1 MTNKAM
7 VTGAFDVDRVK
18 AKLPAFNAAGVDLGD
33 TAIVAYRQYY
43 GITFEEEFPDLR
55 VIIGTEDISGY
66 RIAIHHY
73 LQQNT
78 AKGTVFLLHGYYD
91 HVGIFNHA
99 IRSLLEEGYSVVTF
113 DLPGHGLSSGDP
125 VAIPDFHR
133 YRIVFTRIL
142 DVFQSCA
149 AKPWFAAAQ
158 STGGAIVI
166 DYVLAH
172 ASKSNPIPFCKAVLF
187 APLIRPRGFTVGRY
201 VHKLVSPF
209 ADYVARGFA
218 KNSHSKEF
226 LHFLKHGD
234 PLQSHRL
241 SARWVGALK
250 NWIPEIENQPPT
262 TFAVMIIQGQQDGT
276 VEYEYNLAMLRQKFP
291 DAELVLLPSGRHQL
305 VNESPELRKEI
316 FGNMLRFFA
325 R

>member
-1 MTNKAM
+1 MTNKAR
-7 VTGAFDVDRVK
+7 VTGAFDVERVK
-18 AKLPAFNAAGVDLGD
+18 AKLPAFSAVGVDYSD
-33 TAIVAYRQYY
+33 PAIAAYRQYY
-43 GITFEEEFPDLR
+43 GITFEQEFPGLA
-55 VIIGTEDISGY
+55 VMIGTEDISGY

-73 LQQNT
+73 RQQNT
-78 AKGTVFLLHGYYD
+78 LKGTVFLLHGYYD

-99 IRSLLEEGYSVVTF
+99 IRSLLTEGYSVVTF

-125 VAIPDFHR
+125 VAIPDFYR

-142 DVFQSCA
+142 DLFQASA

-166 DYVLAH
+166 DYILAH
-172 ASKSNPIPFCKAVLF
+172 ADKSQQIPFCKAVLF
-187 APLIRPRGFTVGRY
+187 APLIRPRGFTVGRF

-209 ADYVARGFA
+209 SDYVARGFA
-218 KNSHSKEF
+218 KNSHNKEF

-250 NWIPEIENQPPT
+250 TWIPEIENQPSAP
-262 TFAVMIIQGQQDGT
+262 FAVMIIQGQQDGT
-276 VEYEYNLAMLRQKFP
+276 VEYEYNLEMLRDKFP
-291 DAELVLLPSGRHQL
+291 RAELVLLPSGRHQL

-325 R
+325 N